1 MTKPDTLKGNIKVRL
16 QAADRHNLERPDG
29 DSALWARSLT
39 TQRVADLFRTLPGL
53 PGHWMQLQMQVNAGN
68 HHFCGGQTGHQ
79 TTEEGKVLIRWIADA
94 VIKAA
99 ERLSSISTCSSC
111 VLPPTWGGSSC
122 IGWAG
127 ACWCCRVPERIGAG
141 HSTLAQASR
150 KVDEVLGPV

>member
-1 MTKPDTLKGNIKVRL
+1 MTKPDSLKGDIKG
-16 QAADRHNLERPDG
+16 QAQVADRHNLERPDG

-68 HHFCGGQTGHQ
+68 RHFCGGQTGHQ

-99 ERLSSISTCSSC
+99 ERATFDFNLQQLRFTDDMGWLKLHRVGGRVLVLSR
-111 VLPPTWGGSSC
+111 P
-122 IGWAG
+122 
-127 ACWCCRVPERIGAG
+127 
-141 HSTLAQASR
+141 
-150 KVDEVLGPV
+150 

>member
-1 MTKPDTLKGNIKVRL
+1 MTKPDTLKGNIKGG
-16 QAADRHNLERPDG
+16 RPRIATTWSG
-29 DSALWARSLT
+29 RTVTALWARSLT

-99 ERLSSISTCSSC
+99 ERQFDFNLQQLRFTADMGWLKLHRVGGRVLVLSR
-111 VLPPTWGGSSC
+111 P
-122 IGWAG
+122 
-127 ACWCCRVPERIGAG
+127 
-141 HSTLAQASR
+141 
-150 KVDEVLGPV
+150 